1 MSRALNINATD
12 AEIQAACSSA
22 GITISTIER
31 LVSGGTRVVFNN
43 AVDTASMAKTYKAKL
58 MTGPVTRLQTRLNR
72 GHRGASGG

>member
-12 AEIQAACSSA
+12 AEIRAACSSA
-22 GITISTIER
+22 GIAISTIER